1 MSKSKTN
8 FTIWDT
14 DNRTNV
20 PDVLLSRNAKTAKIS
35 KIGYRKFDIKG
46 QISKIRHPKFDI
58 KGQISKIG
66 YLKSDM
72 ACRKSDMKCRKFDI
86 KGHGHPDKCPGC
98 PISDMGHPGLY
109 IVCPC
114 PKSQENQQNVP
125 DRRGTK
131 KPPMERRPFSSPR
144 RARRLPDYC
153 FSLTQAKE

>member
-1 MSKSKTN
+1 MRKSKTN

-20 PDVLLSRNAKTAKIS
+20 PGVLLSRNAKTAKIS
-35 KIGYRKFDIKG
+35 KIRHLKFDIKG
-46 QISKIRHPKFDI
+46 QISNFRHPKFD
-58 KGQISKIG
+58 
-66 YLKSDM
+66 M
-72 ACRKSDMKCRKFDI
+72 ACLKSDMKCLKFDI

-114 PKSQENQQNVP
+114 PKSQENQQNTT

-131 KPPMERRPFSSPR
+131 KAALESGGFFVPSACESRQKNVVFP
-144 RARRLPDYC
+144 
-153 FSLTQAKE
+153 